1 MALFSKLFNKKMY
14 SDTDVVSPVK
24 GRMIPCSEINDAVF
38 SQEMMG

>member
-24 GRMIPCSEINDAVF
+24 GRMPTKKGAKE
-38 SQEMMG
+38 